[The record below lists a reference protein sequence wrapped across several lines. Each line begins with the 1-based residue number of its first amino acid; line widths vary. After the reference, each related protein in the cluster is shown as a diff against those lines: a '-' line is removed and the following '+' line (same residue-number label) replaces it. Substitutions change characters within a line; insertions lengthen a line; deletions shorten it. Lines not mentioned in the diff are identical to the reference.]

1 MFINAKEALH
11 VNTLIYFH
19 YALNVLYLCQDK
31 VLGLKSCQDLKKIC
45 HSENIKKLS

>member
-31 VLGLKSCQDLKKIC
+31 VLGLKSYVKI
-45 HSENIKKLS
+45 